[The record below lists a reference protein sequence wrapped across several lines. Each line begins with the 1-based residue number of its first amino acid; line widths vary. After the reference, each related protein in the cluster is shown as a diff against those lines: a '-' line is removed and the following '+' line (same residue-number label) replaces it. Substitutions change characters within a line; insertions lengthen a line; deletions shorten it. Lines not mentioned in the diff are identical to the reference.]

1 MTVGHTHADIDQIFS
16 VLLSLVVRRHRF
28 HTPDELVL
36 EIQIAMR
43 KVLAD
48 RPEVVSAVLL
58 DEIFDFGAWLDAQGV
73 HLHTAWVSRDGV
85 DAPHSFCYN
94 MRKDLTCEKLEN
106 VPPSAVSTST
116 TP

>member
-1 MTVGHTHADIDQIFS
+1 MIVAHTHDDIDQIFS

-36 EIQIAMR
+36 DIQIAMR
-43 KVLAD
+43 KVFAD

-58 DEIFDFGAWLDAQGV
+58 GEIFDCGAWLGAQGV
-73 HLHTAWVSRDGV
+73 HLHNAWVSRDGV
-85 DAPHSFCYN
+85 DAPHNFCYK
-94 MRKDLTCEKLEN
+94 MREDLTAGELEN
-106 VPPSAVSTST
+106 VPPSALSTST